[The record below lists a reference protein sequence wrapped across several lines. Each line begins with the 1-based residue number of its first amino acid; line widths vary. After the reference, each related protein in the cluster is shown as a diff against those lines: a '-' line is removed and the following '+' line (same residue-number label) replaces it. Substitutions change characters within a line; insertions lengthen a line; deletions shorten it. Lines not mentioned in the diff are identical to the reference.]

1 MPTSESAEVLIVG
14 GGPVGLSVALEL
26 ARFGIRSIVIEK
38 NASVATHPKA
48 RNFATRTME
57 ISKGWG
63 RFAYKRL
70 QSIDLPE
77 AWKHKMW
84 FLETVTGKA
93 FGSIDM
99 GAFLSPGLDI
109 SAASPI
115 VSSQERLEQVLL
127 DAARAT
133 GIVDVRFNHEV
144 VRLIRGSEP
153 EAKDASIEVM
163 DRRDGSKKVLTA
175 TVLVGADGA
184 SSFVRNAIG
193 VQVEGEQGYMHL
205 INCYFRADIEPHVGD
220 RKGAMLYVARG
231 EMNGVF
237 QPLDAAGR
245 WLCQIQTSPENWTLD
260 YFGPERA
267 TDWIRY
273 TTGVEDLEIEFI
285 SMGKWKL
292 SATVAEKFVAGRIL
306 LCGDAAHQFPPT
318 GGLGVNTGI
327 QGAHNAMWKVA
338 SFLKGKSNW
347 ALVETYQTE
356 RRGFA
361 REVADQS
368 LENARNVG
376 RITAA
381 SIAGASSDV
390 SVDDAIAAT
399 RRYGNHFGVE
409 FGYQYAS
416 PAIIRDGSSPPA
428 VTDPFS
434 DYAPSATPGC
444 RAPHF
449 WLGRSSERF
458 SNHDLLGSG
467 FLLLSGAGGA
477 AWAEAAKLVG
487 ADDGLQVDCYRIGA
501 PGLADTEDRFL
512 GLYELNAD
520 GAVLIRPDGYVA
532 WRSQAGP
539 SSPDILKDVM
549 HSLNFVAR

>member
-1 MPTSESAEVLIVG
+1 MSTLDSADVLIVG
-14 GGPVGLSVALEL
+14 GGPVGLGAALEL

-63 RFAYKRL
+63 RSTYKRL
-70 QSIDLPE
+70 QSIDLPIS
-77 AWKHKMW
+77 WKHKMW

-99 GAFLSPGLDI
+99 DAFLSPGPDI
-109 SAASPI
+109 SAAVPI
-115 VSSQERLEQVLL
+115 VSSQERLEVVML

-133 GIVDVRFNHEV
+133 GLIDIRFNQEV

-153 EAKDASIEVM
+153 DATDAAVEIA
-163 DRRDGSKKVLTA
+163 DRTNGSGEVLTGR
-175 TVLVGADGA
+175 VLIGADGA
-184 SSFVRNAIG
+184 SSFIRNAIG
-193 VQVEGEQGYMHL
+193 IQLEGEQGYMHL
-205 INCYFRADIEPHVGD
+205 INCYFRADIESHVGD
-220 RKGAMLYVARG
+220 RKGAMLYVAKG
-231 EMNGVF
+231 ETNGVF

-245 WLCQIQTSPENWTLD
+245 WLCQIQVSPENWSLD

-267 TDWIRY
+267 AAWVRAA
-273 TTGVEDLEIEFI
+273 TGIEDLEPEFI

-292 SATVAEKFVAGRIL
+292 SATVAERFVAGRVL

-318 GGLGVNTGI
+318 GGLGVNTGL

-338 SFLKGKSNW
+338 SYLKGKADW

-356 RRGFA
+356 RRRFA

-381 SIAGASSDV
+381 SIAGTNSDV
-390 SVDDAIAAT
+390 SVEEAIAAT

-409 FGYQYAS
+409 FGYQYVS
-416 PAIIRDGSSPPA
+416 PAIIGDGSEPPVVA
-428 VTDPFS
+428 DPFS
-434 DYAPSATPGC
+434 DYMPSGTPGC

-449 WLGRSSERF
+449 WLGRPDEGFSS
-458 SNHDLLGSG
+458 HDLVCSG
-467 FLLLSGAGGA
+467 FVLLAGPEGA
-477 AWAEAAKLVG
+477 AWIEAVKVVG
-487 ADDGLQVDCYRIGA
+487 ASDGLPIDFYQIGS
-501 PGLADTEDRFL
+501 PGLADVEARFQ
-512 GLYELNAD
+512 ELFGIKAN
-520 GAVLIRPDGYVA
+520 GAILIRPDGYIA

-539 SSPDILKDVM
+539 EHPTVLAQVM
-549 HSLNFVAR
+549 HSINFVSG